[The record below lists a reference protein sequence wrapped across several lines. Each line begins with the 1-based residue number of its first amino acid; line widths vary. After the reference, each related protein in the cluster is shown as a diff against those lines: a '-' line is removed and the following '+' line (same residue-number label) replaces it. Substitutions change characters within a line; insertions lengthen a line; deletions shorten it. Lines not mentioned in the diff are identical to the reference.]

1 MCTKYLQCSLCFSKY
16 SFYMYWSFK
25 NDTNSKMCNQIAK
38 TSCYFI
44 PNICILS
51 NIKDKNMFVI
61 TINSWKHVTKGRM
74 WKREISGA
82 WIKRTGCL
90 RPFLGNINL
99 LDKKSSLKRCRKIL
113 TPIYLIFFLYLMTV
127 HNLKILYFKL

>member
-1 MCTKYLQCSLCFSKY
+1 
-16 SFYMYWSFK
+16 MYWSYK

-61 TINSWKHVTKGRM
+61 TINSRKHVTKGRM
-74 WKREISGA
+74 RKREILCA
-82 WIKRTGCL
+82 CRIKKAGCL
-90 RPFLGNINL
+90 LPFLDNINL

-113 TPIYLIFFLYLMTV
+113 KF
-127 HNLKILYFKL
+127 